1 MLNQLKKPPLLA
13 KHLLSFFLN
22 YNYPESILADVE
34 EIYNDIASR
43 KGLLNAKLWYWSQ
56 ILSAIPPFF
65 KNSIY
70 WSSAMFM
77 NYMKIAMRTIKKQ
90 KVYTFINLAGL
101 SMGLACFILISLWAR
116 HEMSYDEFHLKED
129 RLFRT
134 LNKIDNGYF
143 GASVSYALGPE
154 LKAKYPD
161 IEESCRVWPWHG
173 SLVKYQDKRFD
184 ERRIYL
190 TDPSFFTMF
199 TFPFVKGNPETALA
213 DLNSIV
219 ITEETALR
227 YFGAEDPMGKVLHV
241 ASYKTDFTVTGVVK
255 EIPSNSHLRFG
266 LVARVEYL
274 GEDRIQRWE
283 EWVSHSYVLLREG
296 AIQEEVES
304 KIAGIYKE
312 HLDFE
317 PNFWPVL
324 QPLTKVHLYAY
335 GRPGLVKQV
344 AIFSIIAVFILLI
357 ACINFMNL
365 STARS
370 ARRAKEVG
378 LRKVTGAHRFQL
390 VRQFL
395 GESLLLS
402 YMALL
407 LAVVLVQL
415 LLPAFNSFTGKQLG
429 LMSGTGNFLIWLIL
443 VIVPL
448 TGLFAGCYPAFHLSA
463 YQPAEVL
470 KGKTGKATGRLPF
483 RSILV
488 VFQFSISI
496 GLIIA
501 TLIVS
506 KQLQFIRDKDLGLD
520 RHHVVTAM
528 NNPDL
533 NSRFDVFKSEL
544 EREPGVIQVTAAA
557 QRPTDVGQG
566 VPLDWDGREDESRF
580 VAKYTVVDYDFFK
593 TFNMELIEGRSFSK
607 KVVSDFTEACIIN
620 ESLWKRIGTESILG
634 KQIYFDHAEFEESAR
649 LVRVIGVVKDF
660 HSESM
665 RRAIRPFLFRIYRPF
680 HQYVFV
686 RIDPRDIPATLARI
700 KQTFER
706 FAPEYP
712 FGYQFVDEAY
722 AAQYRTDRL
731 LGQLFQVFGAFAI
744 FISCL
749 GLFGLAS
756 YTAEV
761 KTKEIGIRK
770 VLGASLSNIILLLS
784 KQFSRWILLANIIA
798 WPIAYFLMS
807 DWLNEFAYHI
817 SVGIGIFIISALL
830 AFAVAILTVSYQ
842 AIKSALANPV
852 DSLKYE

>member
-1 MLNQLKKPPLLA
+1 MQYNETPTLGDLEEEFELICEESGVKRA
-13 KHLLSFFLN
+13 KRWYRRQVFK
-22 YNYPESILADVE
+22 SIPSL
-34 EIYNDIASR
+34 INH
-43 KGLLNAKLWYWSQ
+43 
-56 ILSAIPPFF
+56 
-65 KNSIY
+65 SIY
-70 WSSAMFM
+70 WSFAMFM
-77 NYMKIAMRTIKKQ
+77 SYIKIALRTIKKQ

-101 SMGLACFILISLWAR
+101 SLGLACFILISLWAR
-116 HEMSYDEFHLKED
+116 HEMSYDRFHVKKD
-129 RLFRT
+129 RLFRI
-134 LNKIDNGYF
+134 LNEIDNGNF
-143 GASVSYALGPE
+143 GASVTYALAPE
-154 LKAKYPD
+154 LKAKYPE
-161 IEESCRVWPWHG
+161 IEESCRVWPWHR

-184 ERRIYL
+184 ESRIYL
-190 TDPSFFTMF
+190 TDPSFFTIF

-213 DLNSIV
+213 EMKSIV
-219 ITEETALR
+219 ITEETARR
-227 YFGAEDPMGKVLHV
+227 YFGNEDPMGKILYV

-255 EIPSNSHLRFG
+255 KIPSNSHLQFD

-274 GEDRIQRWE
+274 GADRIQRWQ
-283 EWVSHSYVLLREG
+283 EWVSYSYVLLQDG
-296 AIQEEVES
+296 ANQQEVES

-324 QPLTKVHLYAY
+324 QPLTRVHLYAY

-344 AIFSIIAVFILLI
+344 AIFSIIAVFILVI

-370 ARRAKEVG
+370 TRRAKEVG

-390 VRQFL
+390 VKQFL

-402 YMALL
+402 YLALI
-407 LAVVLVQL
+407 LAVILVQL
-415 LLPAFNSFTGKQLG
+415 VLPAFNSFTGKQLG
-429 LMSGTGNFLIWLIL
+429 LISGTGNFLTWLIFI
-443 VIVPL
+443 IVPL

-463 YQPAEVL
+463 YQPVDVL
-470 KGKTGKATGRLPF
+470 KNKIGKAAGRLPF

-520 RHHVVTAM
+520 RNYVVTLM

-533 NSRFDVFKSEL
+533 NSRFDVFKNEL

-557 QRPTDVGQG
+557 QRPTDVGQA
-566 VPLDWDGREDESRF
+566 VSLDWEGRDQANRF
-580 VAKYTVVDYDFFK
+580 GAKYTVVDYDFFK
-593 TFNMELIEGRSFSK
+593 TFNMELVKGRPFSK

-634 KQIYFDHAEFEESAR
+634 KQIYFNHPALAESAR
-649 LVRVIGVVKDF
+649 WVRVIGVVKDF
-660 HSESM
+660 HCESM
-665 RRAIRPFLFRIYRPF
+665 RRTIRPFLFRIYRPF
-680 HQYVFV
+680 NQYVFV
-686 RIDPRDIPATLARI
+686 RIDPQDISGALGRI

-712 FGYQFVDEAY
+712 FGFQFLDEAY
-722 AAQYRTDRL
+722 EDQYRTERQ

-770 VLGASLSNIILLLS
+770 VLGASVSSIILLLS
-784 KQFSRWILLANIIA
+784 KQFTRWILLANIIA
-798 WPIAYFLMS
+798 WPIAYLLMS
-807 DWLNEFAYHI
+807 NWLNEFAYRI
-817 SVGIGIFIISALL
+817 PIGMDIFIMSAIL
-830 AFAVAILTVSYQ
+830 ALAVAILTVSYQ
-842 AIKSALANPV
+842 AIKSAIANPV
-852 DSLKYE
+852 ESLRYE